1 MSRARRPIPVGTRFG
16 ELTVIAEAKPAYTG
30 ASRSLCK
37 CSCGTERIYINGNL
51 KSGGTS
57 ACGCT
62 RLVKHTK
69 HGMLNHRLYKIW
81 TGLRDRCNNSGNKH
95 YHRYG
100 GRGIKVCERWND
112 FANFAADMD
121 STYKE
126 GLTLD
131 RIDNDGDYAPENC
144 RWVTQFE
151 QQWNTSK
158 TVLIQFK
165 GEWFPLREA
174 ARQAGIPQNSV
185 SQRVARQGCTHQE
198 AFEHFVQRKASKGE
212 KQCA

>member
-1 MSRARRPIPVGTRFG
+1 MSRLRKSIPVGMRFG
-16 ELTVIAEAKPAYTG
+16 RLIVLDVAKPAHTG
-30 ASRSLCK
+30 ASRSLCR
-37 CSCGTERIYINGNL
+37 CDCGETRIVTNGNL
-51 KSGGTS
+51 QSGNTT
-57 ACGCT
+57 ACGCVRIEKT
-62 RLVKHTK
+62 TT
-69 HGMLNHRLYKIW
+69 HGMSKHRLYQTW
-81 TGLRDRCNNSGNKH
+81 RSMLDRCNNSGNKY

-121 STYKE
+121 GTYQE

-131 RIDNDGDYAPENC
+131 RVDNDGGYALENC
-144 RWVTQFE
+144 HWVTQFE

-158 TVLIQFK
+158 TVLIQFA
-165 GEWFPLREA
+165 GEWLPLREA